1 MTYVHVFT
9 FYKTTRKRDFAEIL
23 KNVLIAGDIK
33 YLQTFPAAAHIG
45 RAFKQVRA
53 YSRCRGL
60 KRLVRLIDTFQCRF
74 HLISTD
80 KILVA
85 LNIMKHPKID

>member
-1 MTYVHVFT
+1 MHVFT

-23 KNVLIAGDIK
+23 ENFLIARDIK
-33 YLQTFPAAAHIG
+33 YFQTFPAAGHIG
-45 RAFKQVRA
+45 TAFKQVRA
-53 YSRCRGL
+53 YSRCSGL
-60 KRLVRLIDTFQCRF
+60 KRRVRLIDTFQCRF

-85 LNIMKHPKID
+85 LNIMKHPKTD